1 MAVNQYFA
9 SYGFVVLVAFVCV
22 LIDADDVPLVSSGFC
37 RVTKPTAC
45 TSLCHEN
52 LRLPE
57 AEVTQVVVLG
67 MIVDFECLRDLPK
80 VKVRLEK
87 NRNLSNNFSTHFS
100 RQVKRHICTQLVI
113 YI

>member
-52 LRLPE
+52 LRLPK

-80 VKVRLEK
+80 VKVRL
-87 NRNLSNNFSTHFS
+87 
-100 RQVKRHICTQLVI
+100 VKK
-113 YI
+113 